1 MIGVMELSITHVI
14 LNEWGYANIVI
25 VIVIAI
31 DDYL

>member
-14 LNEWGYANIVI
+14 LNEWGYDNI